1 MPLGT
6 YQPGRKVRI
15 EAEEEAGLVRF
26 FDQESDELL
35 QTHTLSLGVGKLV
48 RTSHADRP
56 RHQKLIELRRQ
67 VLQGF
72 GDTELSERFVE
83 GILQRKPR
91 YAKDQMSWLIR
102 LQRLSTPEE
111 LDTASL
117 TAWSAAVRRVDS
129 DTLNTSNPSL
139 NHSAYARDAALKY
152 SLVVASQRP
161 IQPTPVC

>member
-1 MPLGT
+1 M
-6 YQPGRKVRI
+6 RI
-15 EAEEEAGLVRF
+15 EAEEEAGTVRF

-102 LQRLSTPEE
+102 LQRQSTPEE
-111 LDTASL
+111 LDTAVAYCLERGLSG
-117 TAWSAAVRRVDS
+117 AS
-129 DTLNTSNPSL
+129 DFAIPWNTSNPSL
-139 NHSAYARDAALKY
+139 NRLACRDAA
-152 SLVVASQRP
+152 AE
-161 IQPTPVC
+161 IQPGRRQPAPDPGLLQPAERR